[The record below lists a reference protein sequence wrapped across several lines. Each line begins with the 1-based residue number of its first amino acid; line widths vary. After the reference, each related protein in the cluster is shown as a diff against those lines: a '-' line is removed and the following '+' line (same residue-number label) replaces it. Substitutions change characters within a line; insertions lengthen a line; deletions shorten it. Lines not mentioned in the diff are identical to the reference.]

1 MKKNNGLII
10 IIVCVVMFFIT
21 LIAGLGITIYNGIQD
36 GTNMSSIFSQSTETD
51 EVREDKELNDNSNY
65 VTDVYNMNNEA
76 VISVVNLKKISVPD
90 FVNGQMT
97 TQQVEQGSGSG
108 FVYKKENGY
117 YYAITNYHVVEDT
130 DQVQVV
136 LAAEDGGEPEVVDAE
151 IVGGSKQDDIVVL
164 KFKSDRDITPVT
176 IGDSDALV
184 PGEAVVAMG
193 SPYGTDFQGTVTTG
207 VVSSTSR
214 TMSNGDGTTSDF
226 IQTDAAINSG
236 NSGGPL
242 FNADGEVIGIN
253 SRKIAD
259 GTTDNIAFAIPINH
273 AMEVVEKIE
282 ALEE

>member
-1 MKKNNGLII
+1 MKKNRGFII
-10 IIVCVVMFFIT
+10 IIVCVIMFFAT
-21 LIAGLGITIYNGIQD
+21 LIIGLGVTLYNGIQN
-36 GTNMSSIFSQSTETD
+36 GTNVSELFTQSNQPD
-51 EVREDKELNDNSNY
+51 EVREDKELSDNSNY

-90 FVNGQMT
+90 FVKGEMT
-97 TQQVEQGSGSG
+97 TQEVEQGSGSG

-130 DQVQVV
+130 DQIQVV
-136 LAAEDGGEPEVVDAE
+136 LAAQDGGEPEVVDAE

-164 KFKSDRDITPVT
+164 KFKTDREITPVT
-176 IGDSDALV
+176 IGDSDDLV

-207 VVSSTSR
+207 IVSATSR
-214 TMSNGDGTTSDF
+214 TMSNGDGTTSEF

-273 AMEVVEKIE
+273 AMEVVEQIE
-282 ALEE
+282 ELEE

>member
-1 MKKNNGLII
+1 MKKNRGFII
-10 IIVCVVMFFIT
+10 IIVCVIMFFAT
-21 LIAGLGITIYNGIQD
+21 LIIGLGVTLYNGIQN
-36 GTNMSSIFSQSTETD
+36 GTNVSELFTQSNQPD
-51 EVREDKELNDNSNY
+51 EVREDKELSDNSNY

-90 FVNGQMT
+90 FVKGEMT
-97 TQQVEQGSGSG
+97 TQEVEQGSGSG
-108 FVYKKENGY
+108 FIYKKENGY

-130 DQVQVV
+130 DQIQVV
-136 LAAEDGGEPEVVDAE
+136 LAAQDGGEPEVVDAE

-164 KFKSDRDITPVT
+164 KFKTDREITPVT
-176 IGDSDALV
+176 IGDSDELV

-207 VVSSTSR
+207 IVSATSR
-214 TMSNGDGTTSDF
+214 TMSNGDGTTSEF

-273 AMEVVEKIE
+273 AMEVVEQIE
-282 ALEE
+282 ELEE